1 MSEAEKSTVMIVTGA
16 ASGLGAA
23 CAKNLAA
30 QGSLVGLIDRDDDGL
45 NRVSAEIL
53 RSRGTCSAVTLD
65 LLDDPAIGR
74 AVEKMAALGPIRG
87 LVNCAGISSIATA
100 LTLELSEWDR
110 VVGIK
115 LRAAFALSKAVLPHM
130 IKAGGG
136 AIVNVS
142 SASGRTKSIFASPAY
157 AASNAGLIGLTMTM
171 AAQSA
176 DKGVRV
182 NCVAPGLIET
192 PMIHH
197 QYSPEQAAAM
207 RAATPLRR
215 GAQPEEI
222 AEVVSFLLSDRAS
235 FITGETINAN
245 GGIFMM

>member
-1 MSEAEKSTVMIVTGA
+1 MSEVQKSTVMIVTGA

-30 QGSLVGLIDRDDDGL
+30 QGFLVGLIDRDDDGL
-45 NRVSAEIL
+45 NRISAEIL
-53 RSRGTCSAVTLD
+53 RSRGRSSAITVD
-65 LLDDPAIGR
+65 LLNDAAIGR
-74 AVEKMAALGPIRG
+74 AVEQLSALGPIRG
-87 LVNCAGISSIATA
+87 LVNCAGVSSIGTA
-100 LTLELSEWDR
+100 LSLELSEWDR
-110 VVGIK
+110 VVGVK

-130 IKAGGG
+130 IEAGGG
-136 AIVNVS
+136 AIVNIS

-192 PMIHH
+192 PMIHK

>member
-1 MSEAEKSTVMIVTGA
+1 MSDTQKSTVMIVTGA

-23 CAKNLAA
+23 CARNLAA
-30 QGSLVGLIDRDDDGL
+30 QGFLVGLLDRNDDGL
-45 NRVSAEIL
+45 NRVAVDIR
-53 RSRGTCSAVTLD
+53 RSGGKSSVIQLD
-65 LLDDPAIGR
+65 LCDDSAIGE
-74 AVEKMAALGPIRG
+74 AVERLAALGSIRG
-87 LVNCAGISSIATA
+87 LVNCAGVSSIGTA
-100 LTLELSEWDR
+100 LSIEMAEWDR

-130 IKAGGG
+130 IEAGGG
-136 AIVNVS
+136 AIVNIS
-142 SASGRTKSIFASPAY
+142 STSGRTKSIFASPAY

-192 PMIHH
+192 PLIKN

>member
-1 MSEAEKSTVMIVTGA
+1 MSEEPAARVMVVTGA

-23 CAKNLAA
+23 CAENLAA
-30 QGSLVGLIDRDDDGL
+30 QGFFVGLIDRNVEGL
-45 NRVSAEIL
+45 NSVAAKITGLGGQSSAI
-53 RSRGTCSAVTLD
+53 SMD
-65 LLDDPAIGR
+65 LLDDAAIEKAIEFLANCGR
-74 AVEKMAALGPIRG
+74 IRG
-87 LVNCAGISSIATA
+87 LVNCAGIASIGTA
-100 LTLELSEWDR
+100 LDLDLSEWDR
-110 VVGIK
+110 VTGIK
-115 LRAAFALSKAVLPHM
+115 LRAAFAISKAVLPHM
-130 IKAGGG
+130 IRAGGG
-136 AIVNVS
+136 AIVNIS
-142 SASGRTKSIFASPAY
+142 SASGRTKSIYASPAY

-176 DKGVRV
+176 DKRVRV

-192 PMIHH
+192 PLMKY
-197 QYSPEQAAAM
+197 QYTAEQAAAM

-235 FITGETINAN
+235 FITGETVNAN

>member
-1 MSEAEKSTVMIVTGA
+1 MNDNKTSTVMIVTGA
-16 ASGLGAA
+16 ASGLGEA

-30 QGSLVGLIDRDDDGL
+30 QGFCVALMDQDAQGLE
-45 NRVSAEIL
+45 RVAADIAL
-53 RSRGTCSAVTLD
+53 TGGKAQPLTLD
-65 LLDDPAIGR
+65 LLDDVAISD
-74 AVEKMAALGPIRG
+74 AVCTVSALGAIRG
-87 LVNCAGISSIATA
+87 LVNCAGVSSIGTA
-100 LTLELSEWDR
+100 LTLEHAEWDR

-115 LRAAFALSKAVLPHM
+115 LRAAFVLSKAVLPHL
-130 IKAGGG
+130 IEAGGG
-136 AIVNVS
+136 SIVNIS

-192 PMIHH
+192 PMIHR
-197 QYSPEQAAAM
+197 QYTPEQAAAM